1 MLGII
6 KKAKFFSTNTLK
18 KSMSQNSE
26 DIKKKVQEKS
36 EKLAELGFTLTKN
49 QFSYKIEEKIS
60 KEYWQK
66 RIKNLTKYNEIS
78 LEYYTQIQNLM
89 NLVNKE
95 EAQMFLLQTSKFHQ
109 LGTEL
114 IKLMQQIEENPS
126 IINSKDKQQSQW
138 SKKIKE
144 KIIEYSRNCLENEKN
159 MNLNFRKFYDAEIK
173 KMLQ

>member
-1 MLGII
+1 
-6 KKAKFFSTNTLK
+6 
-18 KSMSQNSE
+18 MSQNSE
-26 DIKKKVQEKS
+26 YTKKKVQEKS

-89 NLVNKE
+89 NLINREK
-95 EAQMFLLQTSKFHQ
+95 AQMFLLQTSKFHQ

-144 KIIEYSRNCLENEKN
+144 KIIENSKNCLENEKN

>member
-1 MLGII
+1 
-6 KKAKFFSTNTLK
+6 
-18 KSMSQNSE
+18 MSQNSE

-95 EAQMFLLQTSKFHQ
+95 EAQRFLLQTSKFYQ

>member
-1 MLGII
+1 
-6 KKAKFFSTNTLK
+6 
-18 KSMSQNSE
+18 MSQNSE
-26 DIKKKVQEKS
+26 DVKTKVQEKS
-36 EKLAELGFTLTKN
+36 KKLAELGSTLAKN

-66 RIKNLTKYNEIS
+66 RIEELTKYNKIS

-89 NLVNKE
+89 SLINKQ

-109 LGTEL
+109 LGIEL
-114 IKLMQQIEENPS
+114 IKLMHQIEDNPS

-144 KIIEYSRNCLENEKN
+144 RILESSTNCLENEKN
-159 MNLNFRKFYDAEIK
+159 MNLDFRKFYDV
-173 KMLQ
+173 

>member
-1 MLGII
+1 
-6 KKAKFFSTNTLK
+6 
-18 KSMSQNSE
+18 MSQNSE

-36 EKLAELGFTLTKN
+36 KKLAELGFTLTKN

-114 IKLMQQIEENPS
+114 IKVMQQIEENPS
-126 IINSKDKQQSQW
+126 IINSKDKQKSQW

-144 KIIEYSRNCLENEKN
+144 KIIEYSKNCLENEKN
-159 MNLNFRKFYDAEIK
+159 MNLNFRKFYDAKIK
-173 KMLQ
+173 KVSE

>member
-1 MLGII
+1 
-6 KKAKFFSTNTLK
+6 
-18 KSMSQNSE
+18 MSQNSE

-89 NLVNKE
+89 NLINREK
-95 EAQMFLLQTSKFHQ
+95 AQMFLLQTSKFHQ

-144 KIIEYSRNCLENEKN
+144 KIIEHSKNCLENEKN
-159 MNLNFRKFYDAEIK
+159 MNLNFRKFYDTEIK
-173 KMLQ
+173 KILQ

>member
-1 MLGII
+1 
-6 KKAKFFSTNTLK
+6 
-18 KSMSQNSE
+18 MSQNSE

-95 EAQMFLLQTSKFHQ
+95 EAQRFLLQTSKFYQ

-144 KIIEYSRNCLENEKN
+144 KIIEHSKNCLENEKN
-159 MNLNFRKFYDAEIK
+159 MNLNFRKFYDTEIK

>member
-1 MLGII
+1 
-6 KKAKFFSTNTLK
+6 
-18 KSMSQNSE
+18 MSQNSE

-66 RIKNLTKYNEIS
+66 RIRNLTKYNKIS

-89 NLVNKE
+89 NLINKE

-126 IINSKDKQQSQW
+126 IIDSKDKQQSQW

-144 KIIEYSRNCLENEKN
+144 KIIENSKNCLENEKN
-159 MNLNFRKFYDAEIK
+159 MNLNFRKFYDTEIK
-173 KMLQ
+173 KILQ

>member
-1 MLGII
+1 
-6 KKAKFFSTNTLK
+6 
-18 KSMSQNSE
+18 MSQNSE

-144 KIIEYSRNCLENEKN
+144 KIIEHSKNCLENEKN
-159 MNLNFRKFYDAEIK
+159 MNLNFRKFYDIEIK
-173 KMLQ
+173 EILQ